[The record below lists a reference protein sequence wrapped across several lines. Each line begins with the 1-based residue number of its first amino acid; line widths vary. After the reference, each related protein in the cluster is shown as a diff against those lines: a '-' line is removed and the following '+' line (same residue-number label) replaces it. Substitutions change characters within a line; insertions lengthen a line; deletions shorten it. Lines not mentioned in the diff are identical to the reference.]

1 MGSELRSRTLRVCLA
16 VVPIMASG
24 CGRGHARGVDSE
36 DGSRGD
42 PDQGRA
48 LVASGAYGCT
58 GCHDIPGMSAPHGIV
73 GPPLAGMGKRA
84 LIAGQLPNRPDVL
97 VAFLQDPA
105 SLVPA
110 TGMPDVRLSL
120 EDARHIAAYLYTLEP
135 TRAR

>member
-1 MGSELRSRTLRVCLA
+1 MLCAAIGVALAGACGSSYA
-16 VVPIMASG
+16 PAG
-24 CGRGHARGVDSE
+24 DSA
-36 DGSRGD
+36 GSFGGD
-42 PDQGRA
+42 PARGRA
-48 LVASGAYGCT
+48 LVASGVYGCT

-73 GPPLAGMGKRA
+73 GPPLAGMAERA
-84 LIAGQLPNRPDVL
+84 FIAGQLPNRPDVL